1 MLIHHEHVTDIA
13 SLVGEHPLFVDGA
26 TINGQGDPTRHSGWH
41 LSGIIRKIAIDI
53 GEVNY
58 ESSGDGWESYNN
70 EIEVEE
76 FPHTQEEAIKVM
88 ERARKDNKLAQALLA
103 TADTYSNTYD
113 SGELATK
120 PFVKPPAS
128 QASPVSAFEYNM
140 SMLLGFAWEEYIVK
154 RVPGG
159 GTIWRPSQYDI
170 PVPGTNHKVWCSPD
184 AVTDNV
190 IWLEGV
196 EIDAVTKQPPKS
208 AYKGKRIITVGEE
221 FKSTKKSRR
230 KPIQKQWLWMNQI
243 RGYAQPA
250 CLDTLFFR
258 LHVCYLNG
266 AYEKGRLGDIEY
278 WRYWI
283 ELTPYELQTMWQMVT
298 NYVIA
303 SGR

>member
-13 SLVGEHPLFVDGA
+13 SLIGEHPLFVDGA
-26 TINGQGDPTRHSGWH
+26 TINGHGEPTRHSGWH
-41 LSGIIRKIAIDI
+41 LSGILRKIAIDI
-53 GEVNY
+53 GEVDY
-58 ESSGDGWESYNN
+58 EHNGDGWETNN
-70 EIEVEE
+70 SNEELEVEE
-76 FPHTQEEAIKVM
+76 FPHTQQEARQILD
-88 ERARKDNKLAQALLA
+88 RARYENRLAQALLA
-103 TADTYSNTYD
+103 TADNASAYFD

-120 PFVKPPAS
+120 PIVKSPAIS
-128 QASPVSAFEYNM
+128 FDYNM
-140 SMLLGFAWEEYIVK
+140 AMLLGFAWEEYIVK

-159 GTIWRPSQYDI
+159 GTIWRPFQYDI

-184 AVTDNV
+184 GVTDNV
-190 IWLEGV
+190 VWLEGV

-208 AYKGKRIITVGEE
+208 PHKGKRIITVGEE

-230 KPIQKQWLWMNQI
+230 KPIQKQWMWMNQI

-266 AYEKGRLGDIEY
+266 AYEKGRLGTTEY